1 MDINSVFP
9 SRDLARED
17 PAMGC
22 GSGQWA
28 KKKFDKNRTFKIS
41 GHFLPQWK
49 RKNVEAQI
57 MLFLTELGPLYPKS
71 VKSWVSTYFFLL

>member
-9 SRDLARED
+9 SGDLARED
-17 PAMGC
+17 PVG

-28 KKKFDKNRTFKIS
+28 KKDRTFKIS

-49 RKNVEAQI
+49 QKKNVEAQI
-57 MLFLTELGPLYPKS
+57 MLFLRIRPTLSKTSQIMG
-71 VKSWVSTYFFLL
+71 TYFFLL